1 MFSETEV
8 NDMAGSTFMLAAATS
23 QIAGVVTSDMMQGVL
38 NEVIGLLPV
47 CIPVMISFI
56 GLRKG
61 ISFIQSILHS
71 A

>member
-1 MFSETEV
+1 MNGGLSSVITGE
-8 NDMAGSTFMLAAATS
+8 MLN
-23 QIAGVVTSDMMQGVL
+23 GVL
-38 NEVIGLLPV
+38 DEIVGLLPV

-61 ISFIQSILHS
+61 IAFIQRVLRS